1 MTQKQINPS
10 IWSEKWP
17 APAKLNLM
25 LRITGQRSDGYHLLQ
40 TVFQF
45 IDLCD
50 WITFH
55 PVADGRVSLLRPIP
69 GVSEEDD
76 LTIRAA
82 KLLRAETGC
91 EQGVCIEVEKNLPM
105 GGGLGGGSS
114 DAATT
119 LVVLNELWGLQLSME
134 KLMELGL
141 VLGADVPVFV
151 FGYSA
156 WAEGVGEKLE
166 KIDITEQ
173 WLVVIKPDCHVDT
186 REVFSAKDLTRNSK
200 SIKIADF
207 IAGQHQNDCLGV
219 VRKGYPPVKDALVD
233 LSEFSEARLTGTGA
247 CVFAQFDSEESAIS
261 AYQSLQK
268 KWQVYLVKGLNESPL
283 LSKLKNGNR
292 IS

>member
-1 MTQKQINPS
+1 MTQKPS
-10 IWSEKWP
+10 VNSAWAQKWP

-50 WITFH
+50 WIAFH
-55 PVADGRVSLLRPIP
+55 PVDDGRVSLQKPMA
-69 GVSEEDD
+69 GVPEADD
-76 LTIRAA
+76 LTVRAA
-82 KLLRAETGC
+82 KLLKSETGC
-91 EQGVCIEVEKNLPM
+91 KQGVRIEVEKNLPM

-119 LVVLNELWGLQLSME
+119 LVVLNELWGLRLPKA

-141 VLGADVPVFV
+141 TLGADVPVFV
-151 FGYSA
+151 YGYSA

-166 KIDITEQ
+166 KIDIPEH
-173 WLVVIKPDCHVDT
+173 WFVVIKPDCHVNT
-186 REVFSAKDLTRNSK
+186 GEVFSAKDLTRNSK

-207 IAGQHQNDCLGV
+207 IAGQHQNDCLEV
-219 VRKGYPPVKDALVD
+219 VRERYQSVREALLD
-233 LSEFSEARLTGTGA
+233 LSVFSEARLTGTGA
-247 CVFAQFDSEESAIS
+247 CVFAQFDSEKAAIS

-268 KWQVYLVKGLNESPL
+268 QWQVYLVRGVNESPL
-283 LSKLKNGNR
+283 FSKLMNGN